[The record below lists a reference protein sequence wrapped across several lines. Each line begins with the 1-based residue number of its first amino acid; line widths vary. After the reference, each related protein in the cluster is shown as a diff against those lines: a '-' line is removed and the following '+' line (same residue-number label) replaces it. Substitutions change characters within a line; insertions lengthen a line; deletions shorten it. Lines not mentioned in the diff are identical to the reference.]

1 MQNTKYIHRDFYHQD
16 LYFPNPEKKLKRD
29 PSQYETN
36 HKLKSKRSL
45 SRLCQDDIA
54 SERKTLIETFYTKQQ
69 KKK

>member
-1 MQNTKYIHRDFYHQD
+1 MQKAKYIHRGFYHQEM
-16 LYFPNPEKKLKRD
+16 YFPNPEKKLKRD

-54 SERKTLIETFYTKQQ
+54 S
-69 KKK
+69 